1 MTQTELIKKVA
12 KEQEL
17 SKAKAEKIVKS
28 VLSAISESLANG
40 EEVRLSELGAF
51 KFGQRSERKGRNPRT
66 GKELTIP
73 AKRVV
78 KFVAS
83 KSVREAVNTVSAGK

>member
-1 MTQTELIKKVA
+1 MTQTELIEKVA

-17 SKAKAEKIVKS
+17 SKAKAEKIVRA
-28 VLSAISESLANG
+28 VLSAIRESLSNG
-40 EEVRLSELGAF
+40 EEVRISGLGVF
-51 KFGQRSERKGRNPRT
+51 KLGQRSERKGRNPKT
-66 GKELTIP
+66 GTELTIP

-83 KSVREAVNTVSAGK
+83 KSVKEAVNTVVAGK